1 MKVKFSVEGM
11 SCAACSAS
19 VERVSGRVEG
29 VTKAEVN
36 LLAKTLVVECENDTP
51 ELREKICAAVEKAG
65 FKATP
70 ADQTDAYNNVGSS
83 REAKSSEKNASEA
96 ASLKRRLIASV
107 AILAVLMYLTM
118 GHMVGLPTPH
128 IFHETENLVIF
139 AFTQLLLTLPIVYL
153 NRKFYI
159 VGFKALWN
167 RSPNM
172 DSLVAVGSSAA
183 LIYGVFAIYMI
194 AWGLGHGDTALA
206 ATYGSNLYFE
216 SAAMILTLVSVGKFL
231 EERSKNKTDAAV
243 EHLMKLAPDTA
254 IVEKSGIQVEVKTSE
269 LRVGD
274 IIIMKPGQSLPADGT
289 VIDGSSS
296 VDESALTGESIP
308 VEKVV
313 GSKVMTASIN
323 KNGSFKFRADKVGG
337 ETALAKII
345 DLVRDAGATKA
356 PIAKLADKVSGIFVP
371 VVMSI
376 AAVTFVVWLILGKSF
391 DFALSNGISVLVIS
405 CPCALGL
412 ATPVAVTV
420 SVGRLAERGI
430 LVKSAEALEI
440 LHETKTVALDKT
452 GTITEGHPSVTDVIA
467 FGDETELLKIAAAL
481 EASSEHPLAE
491 AIRAYTD
498 EKGVAPA
505 RIENFE
511 AVSGRGVKATL
522 DTDYIYAGN
531 IAFMKELG
539 VVQNDGLS
547 ELDRLA
553 NLGHTPMLFAKNKQL
568 AGIIAVADRIKPT
581 SADAI
586 AKLHSMNVKTIMLT
600 GDNRLTAS
608 AIAKDAGVDDV
619 TAEVLPQDKERVVDS
634 LRGEGIVTF
643 VGDGIND
650 SPALTRADVG
660 IAIGSGADIAI
671 DSADIVLMKSDLG
684 DVPTAIDFSRKTI
697 RNIKQNLF
705 WAFFY
710 NTLGIP
716 VAAGVLS
723 PLGITLSPMIGA
735 AAMSLSSLFVVTNA
749 LRLYKIKM
757 L

>member
-1 MKVKFSVEGM
+1 MKVKFSVEGL

-19 VERVSGRVEG
+19 VERVSKRVEG
-29 VTKAEVN
+29 VTNAEVN
-36 LLAKTLVVECENDTP
+36 LLAKTLVVECEKDTP
-51 ELREKICAAVEKAG
+51 ELRQKIITAVEKAG
-65 FKATP
+65 FTAAP
-70 ADQTDAYNNVGSS
+70 ADQKAE
-83 REAKSSEKNASEA
+83 EAAIIKEDKKKEKSEA
-96 ASLKRRLIASV
+96 ENMKRRLIASV

-128 IFHETENLVIF
+128 IFHGTENLVVF

-172 DSLVAVGSSAA
+172 DSLVAVGSAAA

-194 AWGLGHGDTALA
+194 GYGLGHGDLELA
-206 ATYGSNLYFE
+206 KTYGSNLYFE

-231 EERSKNKTDAAV
+231 EERSKNKTGAAV

-254 IVEKSGIQVEVKTSE
+254 IVEKNGVQVEVKTSA
-269 LRVGD
+269 LQVGD
-274 IIIMKPGQSLPADGT
+274 IIIVKPGQSLPADGT
-289 VIDGSSS
+289 IVEGSSS
-296 VDESALTGESIP
+296 IDESALTGESIP
-308 VEKVV
+308 VEKTV
-313 GSKVMTASIN
+313 GSRVMTASIN
-323 KNGSFKFRADKVGG
+323 KTGSFKVRAEKVGG

-376 AAVTFVVWLILGKSF
+376 AAVTLIVWLILGRSF
-391 DFALSNGISVLVIS
+391 DFALSRGISVLVIS

-440 LHETKTVALDKT
+440 LHDTKTVALDKT
-452 GTITEGHPSVTDVIA
+452 GTITEGHPSVTDVISENE
-467 FGDETELLKIAAAL
+467 DELLTVAAAL

-498 EKGVAPA
+498 EKGFAPA
-505 RIENFE
+505 KVDEFS
-511 AVSGRGVKATL
+511 AVPGRGVKAVMNGKNVA
-522 DTDYIYAGN
+522 AGN
-531 IAFMKELG
+531 IAFMKEIG
-539 VVQNDGLS
+539 AVQNDEYASTLD
-547 ELDRLA
+547 ELA
-553 NLGHTPMLFAKNKQL
+553 KKGSTPMLFAVDGKL

-586 AKLHSMNVKTIMLT
+586 SKLHSMNVKTMMLT
-600 GDNRLTAS
+600 GDNRLTAE
-608 AIAKDAGVDDV
+608 AIAKEAGVDDV
-619 TAEVLPQDKERVVDS
+619 TAEVLPQDKERVVDG
-634 LRGEGIVTF
+634 LRKNGIVTF

-671 DSADIVLMKSDLG
+671 DSADIVLMKNDLG
-684 DVPTAIDFSRKTI
+684 DVPTAIDFSRRTI

-716 VAAGVLS
+716 VAAGVLA
-723 PLGITLSPMIGA
+723 PLGVTLSPMLGA

>member
-19 VERVSGRVEG
+19 VERVSKRVEG
-29 VTKAEVN
+29 VTNAEVN
-36 LLAKTLVVECENDTP
+36 LLAKTLVVECEKDTP
-51 ELREKICAAVEKAG
+51 ELRQKIITAVEKAG
-65 FKATP
+65 FTAAP
-70 ADQTDAYNNVGSS
+70 ADQKADETAIIKED
-83 REAKSSEKNASEA
+83 KKKEKSEA
-96 ASLKRRLIASV
+96 ENMKRRLIASV

-118 GHMVGLPTPH
+118 GHMVGLPVPR
-128 IFHETENLVIF
+128 IFHGTENLVVF

-172 DSLVAVGSSAA
+172 DSLVAVGSAAA
-183 LIYGVFAIYMI
+183 LVYGVFAIYMI
-194 AWGLGHGDTALA
+194 GYGLGHGDLELA
-206 ATYGSNLYFE
+206 KTYGSNLYFE

-231 EERSKNKTDAAV
+231 EERSKNKTGAAV

-254 IVEKSGIQVEVKTSE
+254 IVEKNGVQVEVKTSA
-269 LRVGD
+269 LQVGD
-274 IIIMKPGQSLPADGT
+274 IIIVKPGQSLPADGT
-289 VIDGSSS
+289 IVEGSSS
-296 VDESALTGESIP
+296 IDESALTGESIP
-308 VEKVV
+308 VEKTV
-313 GSKVMTASIN
+313 GSRVMTASIN
-323 KNGSFKFRADKVGG
+323 KTGSFKFRAEKVGG

-376 AAVTFVVWLILGKSF
+376 AAVTLIVWLILGRSF
-391 DFALSNGISVLVIS
+391 DFALSRGISVLVIS

-440 LHETKTVALDKT
+440 LHDTKTVALDKT
-452 GTITEGHPSVTDVIA
+452 GTITEGHPSVTDVISENE
-467 FGDETELLKIAAAL
+467 DELLTVAAAL

-498 EKGVAPA
+498 EKGFAPA
-505 RIENFE
+505 KIDDFS
-511 AVSGRGVKATL
+511 AVPGRGVKAVMNGKNVA
-522 DTDYIYAGN
+522 AGN
-531 IAFMKELG
+531 IAFMKEIS
-539 VVQNDGLS
+539 VVQNDEYASTLD
-547 ELDRLA
+547 ELA
-553 NLGHTPMLFAKNKQL
+553 KKGSTPMLFAVDGKL

-586 AKLHSMNVKTIMLT
+586 SKLHSMNVKTMMLT
-600 GDNRLTAS
+600 GDNRLTAE
-608 AIAKDAGVDDV
+608 AIAKEAGVDDV
-619 TAEVLPQDKERVVDS
+619 TAEVLPQDKERVVDG
-634 LRGEGIVTF
+634 LRKNGIVTF

-671 DSADIVLMKSDLG
+671 DSADIVLMKNDLG
-684 DVPTAIDFSRKTI
+684 DVPTAIDFSRRTI

-716 VAAGVLS
+716 VAAGVLA
-723 PLGITLSPMIGA
+723 PLGVTLSPMLGA

>member
-19 VERVSGRVEG
+19 VERVSKRVEG
-29 VTKAEVN
+29 VTNAEVN
-36 LLAKTLVVECENDTP
+36 LLAKTLVVECEKDTP
-51 ELREKICAAVEKAG
+51 ELRQKIITAVEKAG
-65 FKATP
+65 FTAAP
-70 ADQTDAYNNVGSS
+70 ADQKVE
-83 REAKSSEKNASEA
+83 EAAIIKEDKKKEKSEA
-96 ASLKRRLIASV
+96 ENMKRRLIASV

-128 IFHETENLVIF
+128 IFHGTENLVVF

-172 DSLVAVGSSAA
+172 DSLVAVGSAAA
-183 LIYGVFAIYMI
+183 LVYGVFAIYMI
-194 AWGLGHGDTALA
+194 GYGLGHGDLEIAK
-206 ATYGSNLYFE
+206 TYGSNLYFE

-231 EERSKNKTDAAV
+231 EERSKNKTGAAV

-254 IVEKSGIQVEVKTSE
+254 IVEKNGVQVEVKTSA
-269 LRVGD
+269 LQVGD
-274 IIIMKPGQSLPADGT
+274 IIIVKPGQSLPADGT
-289 VIDGSSS
+289 IVEGSSS
-296 VDESALTGESIP
+296 IDESALTGESIP
-308 VEKVV
+308 VEKTV
-313 GSKVMTASIN
+313 GSRVMTASIN
-323 KNGSFKFRADKVGG
+323 KTGSFKFRAEKVGG

-376 AAVTFVVWLILGKSF
+376 AAVTLIVWLILGRSF
-391 DFALSNGISVLVIS
+391 DFALSRGISVLVIS

-440 LHETKTVALDKT
+440 LHDTKTVALDKT
-452 GTITEGHPSVTDVIA
+452 GTITEGHPSVTDVISENE
-467 FGDETELLKIAAAL
+467 DELLTVAAAL

-498 EKGVAPA
+498 EKGFAPA
-505 RIENFE
+505 KVDEFS
-511 AVSGRGVKATL
+511 AVPGRGVNAIMDGKKIA
-522 DTDYIYAGN
+522 AGN
-531 IAFMKELG
+531 IAFMKEIG
-539 VVQNDGLS
+539 VVQNDEYPAILD
-547 ELDRLA
+547 ELAKKGR
-553 NLGHTPMLFAKNKQL
+553 TPMFFAVDGKL

-586 AKLHSMNVKTIMLT
+586 SKLHSMNVKTMMLT
-600 GDNRLTAS
+600 GDNRLTAE
-608 AIAKDAGVDDV
+608 AIAKEAGVDDV
-619 TAEVLPQDKERVVDS
+619 TAEVLPQDKERVVDG
-634 LRGEGIVTF
+634 LRKNGIVTF

-671 DSADIVLMKSDLG
+671 DSADIVLMKNDLG
-684 DVPTAIDFSRKTI
+684 DVPTAIDFSRRTI
-697 RNIKQNLF
+697 RNIRQNLF

-716 VAAGVLS
+716 VAAGVLA
-723 PLGITLSPMIGA
+723 PLGVTLSPMLGA

>member
-19 VERVSGRVEG
+19 VERVSKRVEG
-29 VTKAEVN
+29 VTNAEVN
-36 LLAKTLVVECENDTP
+36 LLAKTLVVECEKDTP
-51 ELREKICAAVEKAG
+51 ELRQKIITAVEKAG
-65 FKATP
+65 FTAAP
-70 ADQTDAYNNVGSS
+70 ADQKAE
-83 REAKSSEKNASEA
+83 EAAIIKEDKKKEKSEA
-96 ASLKRRLIASV
+96 ENMKRRLIASV

-118 GHMVGLPTPH
+118 GHMVGLPVPRV
-128 IFHETENLVIF
+128 FHGTENLVVF

-172 DSLVAVGSSAA
+172 DSLVAVGSAAA
-183 LIYGVFAIYMI
+183 LVYGVFAIYMI
-194 AWGLGHGDTALA
+194 GYGLGHGDLELA
-206 ATYGSNLYFE
+206 KTYGSNLYFE

-231 EERSKNKTDAAV
+231 EERSKNKTGAAV

-254 IVEKSGIQVEVKTSE
+254 IVEKNGVQVEVKTSA
-269 LRVGD
+269 LQVGD
-274 IIIMKPGQSLPADGT
+274 IIIVKPGQSLPADGSI
-289 VIDGSSS
+289 VEGSSS
-296 VDESALTGESIP
+296 IDESALTGESIP
-308 VEKVV
+308 VEKTV
-313 GSKVMTASIN
+313 GSRVMTASIN
-323 KNGSFKFRADKVGG
+323 KTGSFKFRAEKVGG

-376 AAVTFVVWLILGKSF
+376 AAVTLIVWLILGRSF
-391 DFALSNGISVLVIS
+391 DFALSRGISVLVIS

-440 LHETKTVALDKT
+440 LHDTKTVALDKT
-452 GTITEGHPSVTDVIA
+452 GTITEGHPSVTDVISENE
-467 FGDETELLKIAAAL
+467 DELLTVAAAL

-498 EKGVAPA
+498 EKGFAPA
-505 RIENFE
+505 KIDEFS
-511 AVSGRGVKATL
+511 AVPGRGVRAIMNGKKIA
-522 DTDYIYAGN
+522 AGN
-531 IAFMKELG
+531 IAFMKEIG
-539 VVQNDGLS
+539 AVQNDEYASTLD
-547 ELDRLA
+547 ELAKKGR
-553 NLGHTPMLFAKNKQL
+553 TPMLFAVDGKL

-586 AKLHSMNVKTIMLT
+586 SKLHSMNVKTMMLT
-600 GDNRLTAS
+600 GDNRLTAE
-608 AIAKDAGVDDV
+608 AIAKEAGVDDV
-619 TAEVLPQDKERVVDS
+619 TAEVLPQDKERVVDG
-634 LRGEGIVTF
+634 LRKNGIVTF

-671 DSADIVLMKSDLG
+671 DSADIVLMKNDLG
-684 DVPTAIDFSRKTI
+684 DVPTAIDFSRRTI

-716 VAAGVLS
+716 VAAGVLA
-723 PLGITLSPMIGA
+723 PLGVTLSPMLGA